1 MKLWKGKGA
10 EPVPADDYGI
20 KGEGYAAGNV
30 RIEKLPQGKGRRVE
44 IILIACDTG
53 ETIFKAAYHTHLKSD
68 FAAFED
74 AKIRI
79 NDYLV
84 GEELVLQDELTTN
97 AAMPSVVTHQ
107 RGGRW

>member
-1 MKLWKGKGA
+1 MQLFRGKGSDA
-10 EPVPADDYGI
+10 IPADNTQ
-20 KGEGYAAGNV
+20 KLEGYAAGNI
-30 RIEKLPQGKGRRVE
+30 RIERLPDYRRVE

-53 ETIFKAAYHTHLKSD
+53 ETIFKAHYKTQLKSD
-68 FAAFED
+68 YAAYED

-84 GEELVLQDELTTN
+84 EEKLVLHDELTTN
-97 AAMPSVVTHQ
+97 AELPTITTHL